1 MLLPRNGDFT
11 VMPTLSWRLHIRVEG
26 DEAVITCSPCREI
39 AVFSDAVWVDKRM
52 IEGENLQT
60 VRVPVVKYEHFV
72 RARVTDADGRQ
83 AWTNCV
89 PLPR

>member
-1 MLLPRNGDFT
+1 M
-11 VMPTLSWRLHIRVEG
+11 EG
-26 DEAVITCSPCREI
+26 NEAIITCSPCREV

-52 IEGENLQT
+52 IEGEDLRE

-72 RARVTDADGRQ
+72 RARVTDKEGRQ

-89 PLPR
+89 QLPG